1 MVSPIVNGPTQ
12 PADHQFP
19 GRFRPSKRDECSPTP
34 AQGGWGNALST
45 HQYIWY
51 GNIDAADYPIEACK
65 PWFHAF
71 AKINSLRIDN
81 TATGPADI
89 QAGITGT
96 GGISIGGDI
105 FAKNATFSA
114 NLYAS
119 SVSGAIKEFNIE
131 HPTKE
136 NKRLVHACLEGPE
149 AGVYIRGRLTDAN
162 VINLPDYWEGLVD
175 PESITV
181 TLTQIRTSQD
191 LIVDG
196 IEWGKRVKVKS
207 GNASTIDCFYT
218 IYGTRKDV
226 PPLEVEPD
234 A

>member
-1 MVSPIVNGPTQ
+1 MVSPIVPGPNQ

-19 GRFRPSKRDECSPTP
+19 GEFRPSNRDECSDNA
-34 AQGGWGNALST
+34 AQGGWGKALAS

-51 GNIDAADYPIEACK
+51 GNINAADYPVEACR
-65 PWFHAF
+65 PWYHAF

-81 TATGPADI
+81 EATGPADT

-96 GGISIGGDI
+96 GGISISGDI
-105 FAKNATFSA
+105 FANNGTFSA
-114 NLYAS
+114 NLSAV
-119 SVSGAIKEFNIE
+119 SVSSAIKSFNIE

-136 NKRLVHACLEGPE
+136 NKRLVHSCLEGPE
-149 AGVYIRGRLTDAN
+149 NGVYIRGRLTNNN

-181 TLTQIRTSQD
+181 TLTQIRTTQD
-191 LIVDG
+191 LIVDA
-196 IEWGKRVKVKS
+196 IEWGKRIKVKS
-207 GNASTIDCFYT
+207 GNASTIDCFYVV
-218 IYGTRKDV
+218 YGTRKDV
-226 PPLEVEPD
+226 PPLEVEQN

>member
-1 MVSPIVNGPTQ
+1 MADKLTTGPNQ
-12 PADHQFP
+12 PTDHNFP
-19 GRFRPSKRDECSPTP
+19 GEFRPSSKDECYDN
-34 AQGGWGNALST
+34 AVAGGWGKALST

-51 GNIDAADYPIEACK
+51 GNIDEADYPIEACK
-65 PWFHAF
+65 PWYHAF

-105 FAKNATFSA
+105 FAKNGDFGA
-114 NLYAS
+114 NLKAV
-119 SVSGAIKEFNIE
+119 SVSSAIKNFNIK

-149 AGVYIRGRLTDAN
+149 NGVYIRGRLTNSN

-196 IEWGKRVKVKS
+196 IEWGRRVKVKS
-207 GNASTIDCFYT
+207 GNASAIDCFYT
-218 IYGTRKDV
+218 VHGTRKDV
-226 PPLEVEPD
+226 PPLEVEQD

>member
-1 MVSPIVNGPTQ
+1 MADFLGIGPSQ
-12 PADHQFP
+12 PEDHKFP
-19 GRFRPSKRDECSPTP
+19 GEYRPSDRDVCSPN
-34 AQGGWGNALST
+34 AAAGGWGKALTT

-51 GNIDAADYPIEACK
+51 GNIDADDYPTEACL
-65 PWFHAF
+65 PWYHSF

-81 TATGPADI
+81 TSIGPADT

-96 GGISIGGDI
+96 GGISIAGDI
-105 FAKNATFSA
+105 FAKNGTFSA
-114 NLYAS
+114 NLSAL
-119 SVSGAIKEFNIE
+119 SVSSAIKNFNIP

-136 NKRLVHACLEGPE
+136 NKRLVYACLEGPE
-149 AGVYIRGRLTDAN
+149 NGVYIRGRLTNDN
-162 VINLPDYWEGLVD
+162 VIKLPDYWEGLVD

-191 LIVDG
+191 LIVDAV
-196 IEWGKRVKVKS
+196 EWGKTVKIKS
-207 GNASTIDCFYT
+207 GNASTIDCFY
-218 IYGTRKDV
+218 IVYGTRKDV